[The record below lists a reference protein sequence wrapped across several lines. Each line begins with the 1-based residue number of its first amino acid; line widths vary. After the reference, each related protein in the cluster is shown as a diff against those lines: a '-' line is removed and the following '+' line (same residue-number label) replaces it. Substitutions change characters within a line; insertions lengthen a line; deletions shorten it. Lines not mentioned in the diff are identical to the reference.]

1 MMANTNYTD
10 LMLKDE
16 KQLLIMILE
25 ELKDIKTELYAI
37 KLNQNYEKKSAV
49 EEMIEEKIRWDKIM
63 WERGRLSNE

>member
-1 MMANTNYTD
+1 MANTNYTD

-63 WERGRLSNE
+63 WERGRLGNE

>member
-1 MMANTNYTD
+1 MVANTSYTD

-49 EEMIEEKIRWDKIM
+49 EEMIEEKIRWDKMM
-63 WERGRLSNE
+63 WERGRLDNE

>member
-1 MMANTNYTD
+1 MMANTSYTD

-63 WERGRLSNE
+63 WERGKLDNE

>member
-1 MMANTNYTD
+1 MMANTSYTD

-63 WERGRLSNE
+63 WERGRLGNE

>member
-1 MMANTNYTD
+1 MMANTSYTD
-10 LMLKDE
+10 LILKDE

-63 WERGRLSNE
+63 WERGRLGNE

>member
-1 MMANTNYTD
+1 MANTSYTD
-10 LMLKDE
+10 LILKDE

-63 WERGRLSNE
+63 WERGRLGNE